1 MPKAEIISSESFKGR
16 HNSNFDASSKR
27 IREGGSW
34 KKQRICVVLPSTDL
48 IPAKVALSHWSL
60 IFPPNQSVI
69 RMLALGEE
77 VGEAYSNC
85 ISEIIAHPELSKW
98 EYVLTIEC
106 DNMPPSDG
114 VVQLVKDMEEHP
126 EFACIGGLYW
136 CKGEQGT
143 PHIWGD
149 PKDPQINFRP
159 QVPIA
164 GGLQECCGTSMGF
177 NLWRMSMLKDERLRR
192 PWFKTIAGRE
202 GMGTQDLYF
211 WGDARKYGYR
221 CAVDTRVCVG
231 HYDYEGKYGPRDTV
245 W

>member
-16 HNSNFDASSKR
+16 HNSNPEASAKR

-34 KKQRICVVLPSTDL
+34 KRQRICVVLPSTDL

-85 ISEIIAHPELSKW
+85 ISEIIAHPDLSQW
-98 EYVLTIEC
+98 EYILTIEC

-136 CKGEQGT
+136 CKGENGT

-159 QVPIA
+159 QVPIP
-164 GGLQECCGTSMGF
+164 
-177 NLWRMSMLKDERLRR
+177 N
-192 PWFKTIAGRE
+192 TI
-202 GMGTQDLYF
+202 Q
-211 WGDARKYGYR
+211 
-221 CAVDTRVCVG
+221 
-231 HYDYEGKYGPRDTV
+231 
-245 W
+245 